1 MNERD
6 FASRLKESGLD
17 AIPRDD
23 LVAARPAAER
33 LALQA
38 QLVRRAINEA
48 DADDDDDHD

>member
-6 FASRLKESGLD
+6 FASRLKGSGLA

-38 QLVRRAINEA
+38 QLVRRAIN
-48 DADDDDDHD
+48 DAATDDDDDHD